1 MAERSTARPADGAAQ
16 RDDDPSDIDSWV
28 SQLSQA
34 GASDFDSDVER
45 PEAATPTWPED
56 LPDPYEESLQP
67 EDTNRLHEGRHARH
81 QRDEDEYE
89 QYDRAYNPHTD
100 AYQQPD
106 PLTYPEPAH
115 YEPDQTFEYDQHDQA
130 AGQERTDRPPYRHIE
145 AGPVPEDA
153 YAALQDTYVLPEMGY
168 AHEGLHPYDDD
179 AGPNKHRHEEPGV
192 QDPEAVADGR
202 PRPIRHREFDP
213 RPRPAGRR
221 RWLIAVGGLA
231 LGLMLCAVTAMW
243 AVSDQP
249 PENEVPLSIA
259 TNPPDASE
267 QPLTLSETPS
277 AAPSSAA
284 PPESSPTP
292 GRTRSVAP
300 SATPSGTPAATPS
313 ATASPT
319 RPATTPTQTRSAGPI
334 LLGPSSGDGVA
345 NMVQGYCD
353 RRVAGSSATPRND
366 GGWQCARLL
375 VASAVDMDVAC
386 RDTYGSDAYA
396 RTSDSGDPYAWRCY
410 R

>member
-1 MAERSTARPADGAAQ
+1 MAERSTARPADGAA
-16 RDDDPSDIDSWV
+16 RRDDPSDIDGWV
-28 SQLSQA
+28 TQLSQA

-45 PEAATPTWPED
+45 PEAAPPPWPED

-89 QYDRAYNPHTD
+89 QYDGADSPHTD
-100 AYQQPD
+100 AYQQPA
-106 PLTYPEPAH
+106 PLIYPEPGH
-115 YEPDQTFEYDQHDQA
+115 YEPDQTFQYDQHEQVP
-130 AGQERTDRPPYRHIE
+130 GQEQADRPPYRHIE
-145 AGPVPEDA
+145 AGPVRENA
-153 YAALQDTYVLPEMGY
+153 YGALQDTYVLPEMGY
-168 AHEGLHPYDDD
+168 AHEGQYPYDDYASPD
-179 AGPNKHRHEEPGV
+179 EHRREEPVV
-192 QDPEAVADGR
+192 QDSEAVADGR
-202 PRPIRHREFDP
+202 PRPIHHRESDP

-231 LGLMLCAVTAMW
+231 LGVMLCALAVLW

-249 PENEVPLSIA
+249 SENEVPLSTA

-267 QPLTLSETPS
+267 QPLTLPATPS
-277 AAPSSAA
+277 AASYSAA
-284 PPESSPTP
+284 PPDSSPAP
-292 GRTRSVAP
+292 GRTRSGAP
-300 SATPSGTPAATPS
+300 SATPSITPAATPS
-313 ATASPT
+313 ATASPI
-319 RPATTPTQTRSAGPI
+319 RPAPTPTQTRSAGPI

-345 NMVQGYCD
+345 NMVQRYCD
-353 RRVAGSSATPRND
+353 RRVAGSSAKPRND

-386 RDTYGSDAYA
+386 RDTYEADAYA
-396 RTSDSGDPYAWRCY
+396 RTSDSRDPYAWRCY